1 MCAYCLADDMKKK
14 DWKCMTA
21 KTLPPT
27 LPPTKTPQS
36 LPIRRSERLSNKEGF
51 LSAAPSVNEVDESSE
66 GGVPCAAPSDE
77 VEEDQDDDDPC
88 GDEDDD
94 RDDDEDHES
103 NDRENED
110 EGSSKGGVPCA
121 APLDD
126 HFFLNMNEDNNN
138 DHEDV
143 IDNDRTI
150 RNDEVSI
157 VPVKDIDILTKRK
170 NSVDKMEYKNLGG
183 NIWLKKLC
191 QDNLEEYYN
200 IVGNHSNL
208 RKDIILTTIINQL
221 ANENRRV
228 LQIRNGEWTQMKEQE
243 VKRHIQNAM
252 NAARINECH
261 GSCC

>member
-1 MCAYCLADDMKKK
+1 MPDSSDE
-14 DWKCMTA
+14 
-21 KTLPPT
+21 
-27 LPPTKTPQS
+27 
-36 LPIRRSERLSNKEGF
+36 SERKRQSR
-51 LSAAPSVNEVDESSE
+51 
-66 GGVPCAAPSDE
+66 E
-77 VEEDQDDDDPC
+77 VEEVHRAVAQHIGL
-88 GDEDDD
+88 GDE
-94 RDDDEDHES
+94 
-103 NDRENED
+103 
-110 EGSSKGGVPCA
+110 
-121 APLDD
+121 PLDRKRKKLVKGRLMD
-126 HFFLNMNEDNNN
+126 LITREVVPSAVVVAAT
-138 DHEDV
+138 EDV
-143 IDNDRTI
+143 IDDDRTI

-157 VPVKDIDILTKRK
+157 VPVKDIDILTRRK

-208 RKDIILTTIINQL
+208 RKNIILTTIINQL